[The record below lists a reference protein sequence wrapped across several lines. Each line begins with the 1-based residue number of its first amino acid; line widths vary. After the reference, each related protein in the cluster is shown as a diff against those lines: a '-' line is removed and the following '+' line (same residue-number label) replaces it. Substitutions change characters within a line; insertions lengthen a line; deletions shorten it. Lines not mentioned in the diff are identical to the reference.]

1 MGIDWLAFVTVA
13 LVAVVSSC
21 FVVAVYS
28 VGLRFWSAADT
39 RAGKFTVKDD
49 GTIGPA
55 TVGFPNP
62 QGATAAV
69 RAFRSLAVL
78 CFAVCGAVVLYGIY
92 LIVPQFH

>member
-13 LVAVVSSC
+13 VVAVVSSC

-28 VGLRFWSAADT
+28 VGLRLWSAADT

-55 TVGFPNP
+55 TVGFPHPSNVT
-62 QGATAAV
+62 GVV
-69 RAFRSLAVL
+69 RLFRALSVL
-78 CFAVCGAVVLYGIY
+78 CFAVCGAAVLYGIY

>member
-1 MGIDWLAFVTVA
+1 MGIDWFAFLT
-13 LVAVVSSC
+13 VAVVAVVASC
-21 FVVAVYS
+21 FVVSVYS

-55 TVGFPNP
+55 TAGFPNP
-62 QGATAAV
+62 SGSTGAV
-69 RAFRSLAVL
+69 RGLRSLAIA
-78 CFAVCGAVVLYGIY
+78 CFVVCAATVLYGIY